1 METLLLK
8 LIVTPLLIGAAS
20 LAGAFAMATALALAI
35 QGVSLWAGPV
45 RRPRR

>member
-8 LIVTPLLIGAAS
+8 LIVTP
-20 LAGAFAMATALALAI
+20 LALAI

-45 RRPRR
+45 RRPRRKRRGAF